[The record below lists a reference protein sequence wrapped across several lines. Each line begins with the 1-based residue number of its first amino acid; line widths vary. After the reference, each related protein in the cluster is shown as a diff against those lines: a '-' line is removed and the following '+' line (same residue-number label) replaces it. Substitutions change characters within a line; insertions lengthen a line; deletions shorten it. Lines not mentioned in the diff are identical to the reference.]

1 MGVARQRTQGALV
14 LISSTGATEDA
25 AFAAIQRGPAEQ
37 LLFRQVLL

>member
-1 MGVARQRTQGALV
+1 MGVARQRTQVAFV

-37 LLFRQVLL
+37 LMLRPVLL